1 VSGSAAGG
9 DVGPAAAVAL
19 ATVPVE
25 LAAMS
30 AGTLAQADSS
40 IASAMVAAARSRT
53 GTASVI

>member
-1 VSGSAAGG
+1 
-9 DVGPAAAVAL
+9 
-19 ATVPVE
+19 
-25 LAAMS
+25 MS